1 MRKIIPAILAN
12 TIDDFNQKLSV
23 LSSFSKEIQIDIA
36 DGAFV
41 NSKTFELI
49 DIKELP
55 KDIVFEL
62 HLMVSDP
69 LEYLSNIKRLG
80 IKRVVFHNE
89 IDKSTMDVVEALKK
103 EGIEVILA
111 LNPHSDIPTLQ
122 DYVAHVDGL
131 LLMSVAP
138 GFGGQELIPSVLEK
152 AKILRARYPEI
163 LIEMD
168 GGIKKENIAEVFES
182 GVNVAV
188 IGSGILKAQD
198 PKKEWEELQEK
209 IKTI

>member
-1 MRKIIPAILAN
+1 MHKILPAILAD
-12 TIDDFNQKLSV
+12 TVEDFNQKLNV
-23 LSSFSKEIQIDIA
+23 LSSFTKEIQIDIT
-36 DGAFV
+36 DGTFV
-41 NSKTFELI
+41 NSKTIELI
-49 DIKELP
+49 DIKDLP
-55 KDIVFEL
+55 KDILFEL

-89 IDKSTMDVVEALKK
+89 IDKSTMDVVDALKK
-103 EGIEVILA
+103 EGLEVILA
-111 LNPHSDIPTLQ
+111 LNPHSDIPTLK
-122 DYVAHVDGL
+122 DYVPHVDGL

-152 AKILRARYPEI
+152 AKILRARYPEL

-198 PKKEWEELQEK
+198 PIAEWNKFQEFVK
-209 IKTI
+209 